1 MSRKTSWLTPPTTNK
16 REESGLTIQSIETK
30 NPVIERESDQRCL
43 ESPKYSCALG
53 GALGVITNID
63 RLIPILHTGQGCG
76 SNQLLSF
83 RQGGGNQGSGYMSGL
98 MTPSSNLAEKEV
110 VFGGE
115 ERLEDEIR
123 TTIELIDG
131 DAYVVAN
138 GCIAGMIGDDI
149 EAVVAKFANEKTPV
163 GYVDSSG
170 FAGNTWYGYEETF
183 ISFIKQFTKAQPI
196 VKKRVNILGFVPYQD
211 VFWRGNLAV
220 LGDSLRAIGLDVTQ
234 VVGDFSGLD
243 GIKRLSSAELT
254 IVVSPWVGVRA
265 AQEMEKKYG
274 IPYITFPNVPV
285 GPRDTTEFILTVAK
299 ALKLPKQRVVKY
311 VTEQQKRAYYE
322 LDIAGDICAQFA
334 SALPFAITAN
344 AATSAGITRFLVNEA
359 GFTPVVVVVNDDPPL
374 EVRDVILDRFETL
387 DNDVEAKVFFESD
400 SYAIRKILDKFYF
413 RVILASSQER
423 FSAADE
429 NQIHLSVTFP
439 SLDRLVVNRTY
450 AGYGGGIAI
459 LEDFLSKFIMPY

>member
-1 MSRKTSWLTPPTTNK
+1 LTV
-16 REESGLTIQSIETK
+16 QSIETK
-30 NPVIERESDQRCL
+30 NSTLERESNQKCL

-53 GALGVITNID
+53 GALGVISNID
-63 RLIPILHTGQGCG
+63 RVIPILHTGQGCG

-83 RQGGGNQGSGYMSGL
+83 RQGGGNQGAGYMSGL

-115 ERLEDEIR
+115 KRLEDEIR
-123 TTIELIDG
+123 AAIELIDG

-149 EAVVAKFANEKTPV
+149 AAVVGKFANEKTPV
-163 GYVDSSG
+163 GYVNSSG

-183 ISFIKQFTKAQPI
+183 ISLINQFTEAQPLI
-196 VKKRVNILGFVPYQD
+196 KNRVNILGFVPYQD
-211 VFWRGNLAV
+211 VFWRGNLTA
-220 LGDSLRAIGLDVTQ
+220 LGDSLCAAGLDVTQ
-234 VVGDFSGLD
+234 VIGDFSGLD

-254 IVVSPWVGVRA
+254 IVVSPWVGLRT
-265 AQEMEKKYG
+265 AQELEKKYG
-274 IPYITFPNVPV
+274 IPYISFPNIPV
-285 GPRDTTEFILTVAK
+285 GPRDTTEFILTVART
-299 ALKLPKQRVVKY
+299 LKLPKEGVTNY
-311 VTEQQKRAYYE
+311 VDEQEKRAYYE

-344 AATSAGITRFLVNEA
+344 AATSVGITRFLVNEA
-359 GFTPVVVVVNDDPPL
+359 GFTPIVVVVNDDPPL
-374 EVRDVILDRFETL
+374 EVRDVILDRLNTL
-387 DNDVEAKVFFESD
+387 DNDVRTNIFFESD
-400 SYAIRKILDKFYF
+400 SYAIRKILDNFYF

-423 FSAADE
+423 FSAQEA

-439 SLDRLVVNRTY
+439 SFERLVVNRTY